1 MNQLSYRTGAPPCSH
16 DWEWSVYITKTGDWD
31 LQGFGCSEW
40 ALEGSQRWRIASQ
53 HMAGVRGDIADIGG
67 AKHQ

>member
-1 MNQLSYRTGAPPCSH
+1 MVSLYHKKMVTGISKV
-16 DWEWSVYITKTGDWD
+16 SVD
-31 LQGFGCSEW
+31 CSEW